1 MSKKMCYVHTDMFV
15 ETVQSSSGNVI
26 DETLVFSPHFM
37 SSCSSVLSSCEPE
50 LQELLRQIDIMLN
63 HKRSEWESEV
73 RALEGRLQ
81 SGEAEL
87 QTARD
92 LLDRRNTEVTQTL

>member
-1 MSKKMCYVHTDMFV
+1 MKHLSFP
-15 ETVQSSSGNVI
+15 
-26 DETLVFSPHFM
+26 PHFM

-92 LLDRRNTEVTQTL
+92 LLDRRNTEVSQTL